1 MAKDEIAR
9 KHQRDGEE
17 RKRDPYRID
26 ARHKPCRYG
35 AQPLYRMET
44 IGLEIGD
51 VIEKIERA

>member
-1 MAKDEIAR
+1 MAKDEVAR
-9 KHQRDGEE
+9 EHQRDGEE
-17 RKRDPYRID
+17 RKRNPNRVN
-26 ARHKPCRYG
+26 ARHKPSRHR